1 MEIIDNVLPEGRV
14 EELHK
19 YFTTN
24 KWKFQH
30 RSPTLRLQNMV
41 LKHRGL
47 KPIDYFP
54 LARFPMPMVPDL
66 ISKWKL
72 LYPDYTIYSD
82 FVGVLMH
89 PKDFSHT
96 PHYDFFEDQY
106 IGKQDQMKRILFY
119 CVPEWK
125 KEWGGN
131 TEFYGRWKN
140 EKDTPD
146 ICQIKPNRMCV
157 FDWDEYHTGT
167 PWDSDITRVVISGY
181 LYKNV
186 EPKVKDKM
194 YKYIWGNSPTYS
206 ETFHTDLSIL

>member
-1 MEIIDNVLPEGRV
+1 
-14 EELHK
+14 
-19 YFTTN
+19 
-24 KWKFQH
+24 
-30 RSPTLRLQNMV
+30 
-41 LKHRGL
+41 
-47 KPIDYFP
+47 
-54 LARFPMPMVPDL
+54 
-66 ISKWKL
+66 
-72 LYPDYTIYSD
+72 
-82 FVGVLMH
+82 
-89 PKDFSHT
+89 
-96 PHYDFFEDQY
+96 
-106 IGKQDQMKRILFY
+106 MKRILFY

>member
-47 KPIDYFP
+47 KPIEYFP

-125 KEWGGN
+125 KEWGGG
-131 TEFYGRWKN
+131 FVHG
-140 EKDTPD
+140 EKIYSIEPGDFV
-146 ICQIKPNRMCV
+146 V
-157 FDWDEYHTGT
+157 FDSTVLHKAE
-167 PWDSDITRVVISGY
+167 DITINKKRIALDFSLDG
-181 LYKNV
+181 
-186 EPKVKDKM
+186 
-194 YKYIWGNSPTYS
+194 I
-206 ETFHTDLSIL
+206 